1 MKRSSL
7 SIAGSLCVVLA
18 VLFFANCAAE
28 EPVETVPPADL
39 VLTNAFVYTMDAD
52 APTAAAVAITGTR
65 ITAVCQTAEE
75 AREYIGD
82 ATRVIDLEGAF
93 VTPGIIDGHVHFN
106 RSGEL
111 INDANLMTVSDE
123 EGLRGEIARIAGI
136 LDDGEWIT
144 AGLWGAYEQW
154 ALGDAGEEGGG
165 KNRKWR
171 PHRDMIDELSPDNPS
186 FLCRFDYREWLAN
199 TAALEEAG
207 MADKIING
215 MVIDRSGRA
224 TGIIERPSPAYD
236 MMKNAVKPKSHKR
249 LLDENRAALKA
260 LREAGIVEV
269 HDIEKPDQTARF
281 LELQDSGEL
290 TCRVWL
296 RPDLSRGAELQGGG
310 FTMGLHP
317 RSKQE
322 DSWLRYGALKGYIDG
337 IMGTHGALFFEPYD
351 DQPRN
356 FGHWRHHTSDDS
368 SLKEGNMEKMYGLIN
383 AGLDAGFVPNV
394 HAIGTRGV
402 AEMLDLYERL
412 KNEGKDLT
420 GFRVIH
426 AQVIRPD
433 DFPRFKA
440 LGVIAEVNP
449 YHISDDMRWMEERIG
464 HERCKGA
471 YAFKSLLDNGTMLSF
486 GSDWPGTSA
495 AEYHMHPKYLIYAA
509 VSRQTLNGM
518 PEEGWFP
525 EERISVE
532 ECLKAY
538 TINNAYAAFEDD
550 IRGSLVEGK
559 LADITVFNRNLLEIP
574 AAEILE
580 TEVLYTII
588 DGRVIF
594 ER

>member
-559 LADITVFNRNLLEIP
+559 LADITVFDRNLLEIP